1 MNLTAWKLKV
11 IEFRRD
17 ILLSTRRFAEKKM
30 KIWII
35 SQKRDRIGEALNM
48 LGDNKGSIKGN

>member
-1 MNLTAWKLKV
+1 MNLTAWKLKA

-17 ILLSTRRFAEKKM
+17 ILLSTRRFTEKKK
-30 KIWII
+30 KIWMI
-35 SQKRDRIGEALNM
+35 SQKRYRISGAFSM

>member
-1 MNLTAWKLKV
+1 LTAWKLKV